1 MHVDYMRDAS
11 QQVNHPER
19 TPALDLRLDR
29 QQEGDRD
36 TDENDVADSGFDGAP
51 PRLIQRLARYSHR
64 DSSEHNDQHNRNRNR
79 YTDSVV
85 RCAEVCDCLVDF
97 AADTSE
103 LAGDFAQP

>member
-19 TPALDLRLDR
+19 TSPLDLRLDR

-36 TDENDVADSGFDGAP
+36 TDEYDVADSRFDGAP

-85 RCAEVCDCLVDF
+85 GGAEVRDCLVNF
-97 AADTSE
+97 IADTGE
-103 LAGDFAQP
+103 FVGDFAQS